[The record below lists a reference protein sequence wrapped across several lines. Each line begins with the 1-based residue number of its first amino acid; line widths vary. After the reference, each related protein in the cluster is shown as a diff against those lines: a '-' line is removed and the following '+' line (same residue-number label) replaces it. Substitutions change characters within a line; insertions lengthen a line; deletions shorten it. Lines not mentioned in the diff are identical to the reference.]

1 MDCTDSLSDELPAA
15 TDNCSDVVVSVS
27 DEVIAGDCPQ
37 EYTVI
42 RTFTAMDE
50 CGNASTMV
58 QNVTF
63 VDDEAPSVVS
73 GYADNTIY
81 VNNLEGET
89 VPAADLAIE
98 DNCDAEASWSSS
110 DEVVAESAAAQTI
123 LRTYTISD
131 ACGNELVL
139 EETIE
144 VTLVNPGCTDSA
156 ACNYDADANLDDES
170 CEFCS
175 CGLNACGCTDAEAC
189 NYDEGN
195 EYEDGSCEYAE
206 EWYDCDGNCL
216 DTNGNMI
223 CDIEELGCM
232 DATACN
238 YDEDAFVEDGSCD
251 YCSCD
256 YTDIDG
262 YEANTSSVEGYS
274 VVVDLV
280 QTHQSGVLEG
290 MYTYRVYVET
300 PSSDDVLSAIS
311 GDDEFALELSTTT
324 SFYQSPFGTAVGGT
338 ISPAMEV
345 VAPDA
350 AFDSYVTLGATTSAD
365 IDGGI
370 ASVIGGWSDAFE
382 AGNSFVV
389 DDAIGGG
396 WYMAP
401 PGQAN
406 AITGDDNRV
415 LVAQLTTDG
424 IVSGQFA
431 AQIFPGG
438 DQENDVRPQFTFQQ
452 RPVGAFACPT
462 IDVAPEDETVSCD
475 TEIYLPT
482 GEDFAVSY
490 DFSAADAIG
499 CEGPLTVVDVVDV
512 IDAGNCTGNYTVTRT
527 MEIENCAGQSA
538 FHTYVITVQDI
549 TAPVFTSF
557 PADYTV
563 ECSDEMPME
572 GSEASDNCGPVT
584 ISLVTDTAF
593 TEALGNYT
601 ITRTFTATDDC
612 GNATTQAQTITVQD
626 TTAPELVIPADY
638 TVECS
643 DEMPMEDAVI
653 ADNCG
658 AMVLELDQDT
668 ILTDALGNYTITRT
682 FTVTDDAGNST
693 TATQTITVQDTTN
706 PEFTYV
712 PADVTIE
719 CSDADLDAVLT
730 EASMASDNCGE
741 FSIAEETV
749 VDETDAVGNY
759 TVTRTFTVTDDAG
772 NSSVA
777 VQVIVVQDTTAPV
790 LTIPADYTTECSEE
804 IVYDEASATDNCGP
818 VVVEEVSRVR
828 VDGDCVGSYQ
838 MVRTFTATDD
848 AGNATTLVQTITVE
862 DTTAP
867 ELTIP
872 ESYTVECSD
881 ELILDDALAVDNCS
895 SCATEFD
902 FSSSVEGYGMSLELV
917 AEHLD
922 GELAG
927 METYRIYLD
936 LAAASDVVTSF
947 SGSEDFALE
956 LNTTT
961 SFYQHPLGAATPA
974 MLSDMALDAVPALAY
989 DSYITLGLDGP
1000 AGAGEQNA
1008 TFIPAI
1014 PGGPVGTWPEEFEAG
1029 NNLVINSALG
1039 SGWYVTPDASNGVAG
1054 DDQRILI
1061 AQLTTDGDVSGQF
1074 RTQIFPEGDQEN
1086 DVRADMSFEHERDC
1100 SDLPIVLVEEVT
1112 NFVDDWNYTL
1122 ERTFT
1127 ATDDCG
1133 NSTTATQIIVVEDT
1147 TAPELW
1153 TPADYTVECSDD
1165 IPQVAAEYSDNCSEV
1180 DFTETVEIIDV
1191 ECAGTYKIRRS
1202 FLAVDQSGNST
1213 SAVQVITVQDTTA
1226 PVLTLPEDY
1235 TVECSD
1241 EMPMED
1247 AYAYDNCQV
1256 CDDAFDHTSTVE
1268 GVGLSL
1274 EFVQAHHEGELAGM
1288 ETYRVYLEASE
1299 GDVLTSLS
1307 GNDEFALELNT
1318 TTSFYQHM
1326 LGGATPS
1333 DVNGAMLDM
1342 VPELAFDSYVT
1353 VGLTQAPG
1361 MGEEAADL
1369 MPGSWESAFEAG
1381 SSISVNDGL
1390 GSGWYTLP
1398 FASNGTIDESG
1409 RILVAQL
1416 TTDGDISGQFRAQL
1430 FPGGDQVNDVRAD
1443 LSFEHARTCSDLTID
1458 LVTEIVP
1465 GNAAGNYTIE
1475 RTFTATDD
1483 CGNETVG
1490 TQVITVEDT
1499 TAPEFTVVP
1508 EDYTVECSDD
1518 MPMED
1523 AYAVD
1528 ACQVCEDSFDVES
1541 SVDGVGLSLELV
1553 QAHAYGELAG
1563 METYRVYL
1571 DVAEGDVL
1579 TSLSGNDEFALEL
1592 NTTTSFYQHALGGA
1606 TPSDINGAM
1615 LDMVPELAFD
1625 SYVTVGL
1632 TQAPAMGEEAA
1643 DLMPG
1648 SWEDAFE
1655 AGSSISV
1662 NDGLGSG
1669 WYTLPYASNGTAGA
1683 SGRILVAQLTTDGD
1697 ISGQFRA
1704 QIFPG
1709 GDQEN
1714 DVRADL
1720 SFVHEHMC
1728 SDLTIDV
1735 ATVITPGDAT
1745 GNYTITR
1752 TFTATDDANNSS
1764 QAVQVITVEDTTAPE
1779 FLTVPADI
1787 TIECSAA
1794 DLESVLSEN
1803 ATAGDLCGPVVVE
1816 YVNEFSLTDALGNY
1830 TVTRTFTATDDA
1842 GNFST
1847 AVQIVTVEDTTA
1859 PEFTF
1864 VPGDLTI
1871 ECSAEELEA
1880 VLSENAAAGDLC
1892 GPVVVEYVND
1902 YSLTD
1907 ALGNYTVTRTFT
1919 ATDDAGN
1926 FSTAVQV
1933 VTVEDTTAPVLTI
1946 PADYTVE
1953 CSDEIVLDEAS
1964 ATDNCGEIVID
1975 LVEVINPGNATGN
1988 YVIVRT
1994 FTATDDAGN
2003 ATTLTQTITV
2013 QDTTSPDFLTV
2024 PADLTIECSAEELE
2038 AVLSENATAGDLCG
2052 PVVVEYVNEF
2062 SLTDALG
2069 NYTVTRTFTATDDA
2083 GNFSTAV
2090 QVVTVEDTTAPEF
2103 TFVPGDLTI
2112 ECSAEELEAVLS
2124 ENATAGDLC
2133 GPVVVEYVN
2142 EYSLTDALGN
2152 YTVTRTFT
2160 ATDDAGN
2167 FSTAVQ
2173 VVTVQDTTAPVLT
2186 IPADYTVECSDEM
2199 PMEDASATDNC
2210 GNFDIVL
2217 VQDTMSV
2224 EGSGLGEYTITRTF
2238 TVTDDAG
2245 NSTTA
2250 VQTITVIDTTAPEFT
2265 FVPEDYTVE
2274 CSDEMP
2280 MLDATASDNCGEVVV
2295 EVVREDIPGDAAGNY
2310 TILRTFTATD
2320 DAGNLTSVIQ
2330 TITVQDTT
2338 APELTIPADYTVE
2351 CSDEIV
2357 LDEASAT
2364 DNCGEIVIELVE
2376 VVTPGNATGNYI
2388 ITRTFTATDDAGN
2401 ATTLIQTITV
2411 QDTTSPD
2418 FLTIPQDITI
2428 ECSSEDLEAVL
2439 SENATAGDLCG
2450 PVVVEYVNDY
2460 SLTDALGNYTVTRTF
2475 TATDDAG
2482 NFSTAVQVVTVQDTT
2497 APELTIPEDYTV
2509 ECSDEIVLDE
2519 ASATDNCGE
2528 IVIDLVEVV
2537 NPGNATGNYTI
2548 VRTFTATDDAGN
2560 ATTLTQTI
2568 VVQDTTSPDFLTVPG
2583 DLTIECSAEELEA
2596 VLSENATAGDLCGP
2610 VVVEYVNEYSLT
2622 DALGNYTVTRTF
2634 TATDDAGNFSTAVQV
2649 VTVED
2654 TTAPELTIPADYTVE
2669 CSDEI
2674 VFDEASAT
2682 DNCGNFDIVLVEETV
2697 PGNAAGNYTI
2707 LRTFTATDDAG
2718 NATTLVQTI
2727 TVQDTTAPVLT
2738 IPADYTAECTDVLVY
2753 DDASAT
2759 DNCGSI
2765 EIVLVQD
2772 SIAGDCPQEYTLLRT
2787 FTATDD
2793 AGNATAL
2800 TQTITVVDTTAPEL
2814 FVPPSYEA
2822 DCGDELLLL
2831 DGLATDLCGEAAVIV
2846 EESYDYACATSYVL
2860 TRTFTAIDLCG
2871 NTTVGTQTITV
2882 TDTTA
2887 PEFTS
2892 IPADYTAECSDEL
2905 DQSLPTAT
2913 DNCDEVIIS
2922 VDEEII
2928 AGDCANE
2935 YTLIRTFTASDDC
2948 GNASTATQTI
2958 TVQDT
2963 TAPEFTSVP
2972 ADETIE
2978 FGMEVSDEMATATD
2992 NCDGVT
2998 VTVSEE
3004 TAMGDCEG
3012 NYVVTRTFTAVDAC
3026 GNTSV
3031 AVQTVTVEDTTAPAL
3046 TVGADATIECDEE
3059 IPAEEHGVRLE

>member
-1 MDCTDSLSDELPAA
+1 MVGCTISVACNYDPCAVTNDGSCDFFSCIVFGCNNPSACNFDPEATFNDGSCDFVSCIPAGCTIEDACNYDPEAELNDGTCEFSSCAGCIDECAPNYDATATIDNGSCEAVLGCTIPEACNYDACADTNDDSCEFVSCGADGCMDVTACNFNPMATIQSVGIVCEYPETYYDCDGNCLMDTDGDGVCNQLEVLGCTNPVAVNFDADATEDNGSCVVVVEGCTDMGACNFSPGATMDDGSCDYISCAGCLVSSACNFDPMALIANNDLCEYPVQYYDCDGNCLLDGDGDGVCDQLEIVGCQDELACNYSAEATDPGFCSYPIANFDCDGNSLRPIFTSFPANADVDACNVPSADEALVEAMVSPYAPAFEAQFNGNDCYEDVAMDVAIAFVGEVRLDGECENNYVLVRSWSATDCAGYTRTREQILNVSDTTAPSLEIPADQTISCDMVDGADFGMASATDDCGEASVSLDTDILDGDCEGQYTIVRTFTATDLCGNETVASQTIQVIDETAPVMEELADLVLDCTDSLSDELPAA

-42 RTFTAMDE
+42 RTFTAVDE
-50 CGNASTMV
+50 CGNTSTMV

-81 VNNLEGET
+81 VNNLVGES
-89 VPAADLAIE
+89 VPAADLVIE
-98 DNCDAEASWSSS
+98 DNCDAEATWSSS

-175 CGLNACGCTDAEAC
+175 CGLNACGCTDSEAC
-189 NYDEGN
+189 NYDAGN

-216 DTNGNMI
+216 DTNMNGI

-232 DATACN
+232 DPTACN
-238 YDEDAFVEDGSCD
+238 YDEEAFVEDGSCD

-256 YTDIDG
+256 YTDLDG
-262 YEANTSSVEGYS
+262 YEANTSSVDGYN
-274 VVVDLV
+274 VVVELA
-280 QTHQSGVLEG
+280 QTHLEGVLEG
-290 MYTYRVYVET
+290 MHTYRVYIET
-300 PSSDDVLSAIS
+300 PSSEDVVSAVS
-311 GDDEFALELSTTT
+311 GDEEFALEISTTT
-324 SFYQSPFGTAVGGT
+324 SFYQSPFGAAAGGN
-338 ISPAMEV
+338 ISPAMIV
-345 VAPDA
+345 VAPA
-350 AFDSYVTLGATTSAD
+350 AEWDSYVTIGATTSAD
-365 IDGGI
+365 NAGGLV
-370 ASVIGGWSDAFE
+370 STIGTDPWESEFE
-382 AGNSFVV
+382 AGNSFSIE
-389 DDAIGGG
+389 DNIGGG
-396 WYMAP
+396 WFMAP
-401 PGQAN
+401 PGQTNGIA
-406 AITGDDNRV
+406 GDDSRV

-424 IVSGQFA
+424 VISGQFA

-438 DQENDVRPQFTFQQ
+438 HFPGADDIRPEFTFMQ
-452 RPVGAFACPT
+452 RPLGAFACPT

-499 CEGPLTVVDVVDV
+499 CEGPLSVVDVVDV
-512 IDAGNCTGNYTVTRT
+512 VEAGNCTGNYTVTRT
-527 MEIENCAGQSA
+527 MEVENCAGQSA

-563 ECSDEMPME
+563 ECSDDMPME

-584 ISLVTDTAF
+584 IDLVTDTAF
-593 TEALGNYT
+593 TEALGNYI
-601 ITRTFTATDDC
+601 ITRTFTAMDDC
-612 GNATTQAQTITVQD
+612 GNATTQVQTITVQD

-658 AMVLELDQDT
+658 DMVLVLDQDT
-668 ILTDALGNYTITRT
+668 MLTDALGNYTITRT
-682 FTVTDDAGNST
+682 FTVTDDAGHST

-741 FSIAEETV
+741 FTIVEESV

-902 FSSSVEGYGMSLELV
+902 FSSSAEGYGMSLELV

-927 METYRIYLD
+927 METYRVYLD

-947 SGSEDFALE
+947 SGSEEFALE

-989 DSYITLGLDGP
+989 DSYITIGVDGP

-1008 TFIPAI
+1008 SFIPTI
-1014 PGGPVGTWPEEFEAG
+1014 PGGPIGSWPEEFEAG

-1061 AQLTTDGDVSGQF
+1061 AQLTTDGDLSGQF
-1074 RTQIFPEGDQEN
+1074 RTQIFPEGDQDN

-1165 IPQVAAEYSDNCSEV
+1165 IPQVAAEYSDNCSAV

-1202 FLAVDQSGNST
+1202 FLAVDQSGNSS
-1213 SAVQVITVQDTTA
+1213 SAVQIITVQDTTA

-1318 TTSFYQHM
+1318 TTSFYQHA

-1333 DVNGAMLDM
+1333 DINGAMLDM

-1369 MPGSWESAFEAG
+1369 MPGSWEAAFEAG

-1508 EDYTVECSDD
+1508 EDYTVECSDYF
-1518 MPMED
+1518 PMED
-1523 AYAVD
+1523 AFAVD
-1528 ACQVCEDSFDVES
+1528 ACQVCEDAFDVES

-1632 TQAPAMGEEAA
+1632 TQAPEMGEEAA

-1655 AGSSISV
+1655 GGSSISV
-1662 NDGLGSG
+1662 SDGLGSG
-1669 WYTLPYASNGTAGA
+1669 WYTLPYADNGTAGA

-1709 GDQEN
+1709 GDQVN
-1714 DVRADL
+1714 DVRADV
-1720 SFVHEHMC
+1720 SFVHARTC

-1735 ATVITPGDAT
+1735 ATVITPGNAT

-1764 QAVQVITVEDTTAPE
+1764 QAVQVITVEDTTAPD

-1787 TIECSAA
+1787 TIECSSA
-1794 DLESVLSEN
+1794 D
-1803 ATAGDLCGPVVVE
+1803 
-1816 YVNEFSLTDALGNY
+1816 
-1830 TVTRTFTATDDA
+1830 
-1842 GNFST
+1842 
-1847 AVQIVTVEDTTA
+1847 
-1859 PEFTF
+1859 
-1864 VPGDLTI
+1864 
-1871 ECSAEELEA
+1871 
-1880 VLSENAAAGDLC
+1880 
-1892 GPVVVEYVND
+1892 
-1902 YSLTD
+1902 
-1907 ALGNYTVTRTFT
+1907 
-1919 ATDDAGN
+1919 
-1926 FSTAVQV
+1926 
-1933 VTVEDTTAPVLTI
+1933 
-1946 PADYTVE
+1946 
-1953 CSDEIVLDEAS
+1953 
-1964 ATDNCGEIVID
+1964 
-1975 LVEVINPGNATGN
+1975 
-1988 YVIVRT
+1988 
-1994 FTATDDAGN
+1994 
-2003 ATTLTQTITV
+2003 
-2013 QDTTSPDFLTV
+2013 
-2024 PADLTIECSAEELE
+2024 
-2038 AVLSENATAGDLCG
+2038 
-2052 PVVVEYVNEF
+2052 
-2062 SLTDALG
+2062 
-2069 NYTVTRTFTATDDA
+2069 
-2083 GNFSTAV
+2083 
-2090 QVVTVEDTTAPEF
+2090 
-2103 TFVPGDLTI
+2103 
-2112 ECSAEELEAVLS
+2112 LEAVLS

-2167 FSTAVQ
+2167 FSTVVQ
-2173 VVTVQDTTAPVLT
+2173 VVTV
-2186 IPADYTVECSDEM
+2186 E
-2199 PMEDASATDNC
+2199 
-2210 GNFDIVL
+2210 
-2217 VQDTMSV
+2217 
-2224 EGSGLGEYTITRTF
+2224 
-2238 TVTDDAG
+2238 
-2245 NSTTA
+2245 
-2250 VQTITVIDTTAPEFT
+2250 
-2265 FVPEDYTVE
+2265 
-2274 CSDEMP
+2274 
-2280 MLDATASDNCGEVVV
+2280 
-2295 EVVREDIPGDAAGNY
+2295 
-2310 TILRTFTATD
+2310 
-2320 DAGNLTSVIQ
+2320 
-2330 TITVQDTT
+2330 
-2338 APELTIPADYTVE
+2338 
-2351 CSDEIV
+2351 
-2357 LDEASAT
+2357 
-2364 DNCGEIVIELVE
+2364 
-2376 VVTPGNATGNYI
+2376 
-2388 ITRTFTATDDAGN
+2388 
-2401 ATTLIQTITV
+2401 
-2411 QDTTSPD
+2411 DTTSPD
-2418 FLTIPQDITI
+2418 FT
-2428 ECSSEDLEAVL
+2428 
-2439 SENATAGDLCG
+2439 
-2450 PVVVEYVNDY
+2450 YVP
-2460 SLTDALGNYTVTRTF
+2460 A
-2475 TATDDAG
+2475 
-2482 NFSTAVQVVTVQDTT
+2482 
-2497 APELTIPEDYTV
+2497 
-2509 ECSDEIVLDE
+2509 
-2519 ASATDNCGE
+2519 
-2528 IVIDLVEVV
+2528 
-2537 NPGNATGNYTI
+2537 
-2548 VRTFTATDDAGN
+2548 
-2560 ATTLTQTI
+2560 
-2568 VVQDTTSPDFLTVPG
+2568 

-2610 VVVEYVNEYSLT
+2610 VVV
-2622 DALGNYTVTRTF
+2622 
-2634 TATDDAGNFSTAVQV
+2634 
-2649 VTVED
+2649 
-2654 TTAPELTIPADYTVE
+2654 
-2669 CSDEI
+2669 
-2674 VFDEASAT
+2674 
-2682 DNCGNFDIVLVEETV
+2682 
-2697 PGNAAGNYTI
+2697 
-2707 LRTFTATDDAG
+2707 
-2718 NATTLVQTI
+2718 
-2727 TVQDTTAPVLT
+2727 
-2738 IPADYTAECTDVLVY
+2738 
-2753 DDASAT
+2753 
-2759 DNCGSI
+2759 
-2765 EIVLVQD
+2765 
-2772 SIAGDCPQEYTLLRT
+2772 
-2787 FTATDD
+2787 
-2793 AGNATAL
+2793 
-2800 TQTITVVDTTAPEL
+2800 
-2814 FVPPSYEA
+2814 
-2822 DCGDELLLL
+2822 
-2831 DGLATDLCGEAAVIV
+2831 
-2846 EESYDYACATSYVL
+2846 
-2860 TRTFTAIDLCG
+2860 
-2871 NTTVGTQTITV
+2871 
-2882 TDTTA
+2882 
-2887 PEFTS
+2887 
-2892 IPADYTAECSDEL
+2892 
-2905 DQSLPTAT
+2905 
-2913 DNCDEVIIS
+2913 
-2922 VDEEII
+2922 
-2928 AGDCANE
+2928 
-2935 YTLIRTFTASDDC
+2935 
-2948 GNASTATQTI
+2948 
-2958 TVQDT
+2958 
-2963 TAPEFTSVP
+2963 
-2972 ADETIE
+2972 
-2978 FGMEVSDEMATATD
+2978 
-2992 NCDGVT
+2992 
-2998 VTVSEE
+2998 
-3004 TAMGDCEG
+3004 
-3012 NYVVTRTFTAVDAC
+3012 
-3026 GNTSV
+3026 
-3031 AVQTVTVEDTTAPAL
+3031 
-3046 TVGADATIECDEE
+3046 
-3059 IPAEEHGVRLE
+3059 